1 MRKQQG
7 IHTFEDQEST
17 MQPTPSTTPDLTDT
31 VRDLATRAT
40 VAVGLLGVGLIHVID
55 SVGKYTET
63 PYLFWMYMGLIV
75 SSIAI
80 AGALLFTR
88 SRLAMP
94 AAIGLVAS
102 ALIGFLLDRTTGLPA
117 GATGDIGNWV
127 EPIGLANMFVEGAIL
142 FVAVPAQLLAG
153 RVGLTAGARTGTLA
167 VQPAV

>member
-1 MRKQQG
+1 M
-7 IHTFEDQEST
+7 T
-17 MQPTPSTTPDLTDT
+17 STTQTPPDLTDT
-31 VRDLATRAT
+31 VRDMAARAT

-63 PYLFWMYMGLIV
+63 RYLFWMYMGLIL

-102 ALIGFLLDRTTGLPA
+102 ALAGFILDRTTGLPNA
-117 GATGDIGNWV
+117 SGDIGNWT

-142 FVAVPAQLLAG
+142 FVAVPAQLMAARAVTHARALP
-153 RVGLTAGARTGTLA
+153 GASRLS
-167 VQPAV
+167 PAAA

>member
-1 MRKQQG
+1 
-7 IHTFEDQEST
+7 
-17 MQPTPSTTPDLTDT
+17 MQPTTDTPPDLINA
-31 VRDLATRAT
+31 VRDMAARAT

-55 SVGKYTET
+55 SIGKYTET
-63 PYLFWMYMGLIV
+63 RYLFWMYIGLII

-102 ALIGFLLDRTTGLPA
+102 ALAGFVLDRTTGLPNA
-117 GATGDIGNWV
+117 AGDIGNWV

-142 FVAVPAQLLAG
+142 FVAIPAQLLAG
-153 RVGLTAGARTGTLA
+153 RASSPLSAPTRRARLETVA
-167 VQPAV
+167 A